1 METILY
7 ISIFFLALAVAGALV
22 AVVDLALGLERD

>member
-1 METILY
+1 MEIILY
-7 ISIFFLALAVAGALV
+7 ISLYFIALAVAGALV